1 MSFYARYHI
10 PDTDSR
16 EHVLNSLFSF
26 RIAHEHSDRT
36 HLSEIED
43 GAGCTEIWEYLT
55 ERRPD
60 ATSDTDVS
68 ETSDRTTSM
77 N

>member
-1 MSFYARYHI
+1 MTA
-10 PDTDSR
+10 
-16 EHVLNSLFSF
+16 EHDDKAHLN
-26 RIAHEHSDRT
+26 
-36 HLSEIED
+36 EIED

-55 ERRPD
+55 ERRAD
-60 ATSDTDVS
+60 APSEGIDTP

>member
-1 MSFYARYHI
+1 MTA
-10 PDTDSR
+10 
-16 EHVLNSLFSF
+16 EHDDK
-26 RIAHEHSDRT
+26 A

-55 ERRPD
+55 KRRAD
-60 ATSDTDVS
+60 ATSDTDIS